1 MHTSVWSLIA
11 LAAAVNAEHWIF
23 GATRPIVTTRLD
35 PVIMPNQASTA
46 LISFC
51 ADLEVLMGYSPD
63 RSSRPLRG
71 GREPIQERLRP
82 GRPRAEQLHHDPCA
96 ARQEQLLGCKPSF
109 ACQDGARR

>member
-46 LISFC
+46 LISFRT
-51 ADLEVLMGYSPD
+51 DLE
-63 RSSRPLRG
+63 
-71 GREPIQERLRP
+71 E
-82 GRPRAEQLHHDPCA
+82 
-96 ARQEQLLGCKPSF
+96 F
-109 ACQDGARR
+109 